1 MRKKYVVK
9 KIWKRFWK
17 RSTTPNWQSLARRML
32 NHHSGTLARLSFRTC
47 TTTCTYLPCFSA
59 IESLTASSTIGSMN
73 IIEPIRKKKK
83 MDLRKYRAHI
93 RRVEGGLQK
102 KDLEKR
108 RAFNLAK
115 RHIPATYLPET
126 LSPDDYKRQKANI
139 LRRRDRYKNKEYVEG
154 VHLPSYKSKESKHI
168 RRAKKMYGIASMEDL
183 ETLQKRTGCS
193 KESMETILRKGRG
206 AYYSSGSRPNQT
218 AESWARARLA
228 SSVTGGKAAK
238 YDYKHLEEGG
248 CNANVLSMAQQWM
261 KGGNDYPWMTYKEA
275 HKMEVK
281 AAKHGVSVVARG
293 PGGFMRVYEANPS
306 KLKMQRVMYS
316 GTQSWA
322 MRRRNF
328 IKRHLAQYVKHP
340 TPRRWLAMVMWAYR
354 HEILH

>member
-1 MRKKYVVK
+1 MLIKVLGKLLPINRKSDITPSKTGMVHTCGVHDYSYTIPEVNSMWKEIHLKKKGETIERKRGKNVCLSITLPRDGKQISTDACVKCLEANMIFPSTAIRVQDVYKRNKQNQVASAKKRYVICPEK
-9 KIWKRFWK
+9 KAHGMEEDV
-17 RSTTPNWQSLARRML
+17 ARRQVFQQVSKL
-32 NHHSGTLARLSFRTC
+32 TTLLK
-47 TTTCTYLPCFSA
+47 
-59 IESLTASSTIGSMN
+59 EN
-73 IIEPIRKKKK
+73 
-83 MDLRKYRAHI
+83 
-93 RRVEGGLQK
+93 RR
-102 KDLEKR
+102 
-108 RAFNLAK
+108 
-115 RHIPATYLPET
+115 I
-126 LSPDDYKRQKANI
+126 
-139 LRRRDRYKNKEYVEG
+139 
-154 VHLPSYKSKESKHI
+154 
-168 RRAKKMYGIASMEDL
+168 
-183 ETLQKRTGCS
+183 
-193 KESMETILRKGRG
+193 SMETILRKGRG

-261 KGGNDYPWMTYKEA
+261 KGENDYPWMTYKEA
-275 HKMEVK
+275 HKMEAK

-306 KLKMQRVMYS
+306 KLKMQRAMYS